1 MDNMSVFQEYQAG
14 NPTNEERHKLA
25 RIALTHKGRQDDFE
39 YIKKLLSPPPE
50 ITTIARPGQFRGIK
64 VGIIGGGLAGLAAA
78 FELKKLGFNIIVFDA
93 LEDRIGGR
101 VYTYYFDPDKKLY
114 GELGPMRIPVI
125 HETVWHYINLFKLN
139 TLPFKHEN
147 ENAFIY
153 LKNIRV
159 RNDSSG
165 RNVMQYIYPRYNLN
179 PCERSI
185 PWQKLSYY
193 GFERHLLP
201 ASAKERSEIF
211 QVRPAYNPYI
221 LFWDSRSNRQM
232 LELTQ
237 LSQNAINLISNFF
250 PLAGQNLYASYLDYI
265 QEQYS
270 ADLSYLYG
278 ISGGIVNLP
287 LSFYKAILGG
297 KSEEVYPEIHQ
308 QLLGRV
314 EWRGGHW
321 VSGIHRNSD
330 DGKVVLGYKYTG
342 IDKPVYES
350 FDYVVCTIP
359 FSTLRTVHID
369 PLFSIRKMQAIREV
383 NYISAQ
389 KTYFLCK
396 ERFWEYGS
404 PGEQIIGGASYT
416 DLPISQIYYPSDHAK
431 NCVVKSTHIAQ
442 NNPSNS
448 LICSTNVYACE
459 PGVLLASY
467 NFNLEARRLAEM
479 SDKLRFEEIKR
490 EVEQVH
496 GLPMGYLDS
505 IVSQNITFNWDTD
518 PRFRGA
524 LSYYTPEQRRL
535 FSLPSAIPEYQDRLF
550 FAGEHTSDK
559 HRWMQGA
566 LKSGMEA
573 ANALAMSCMLMYNN

>member
-1 MDNMSVFQEYQAG
+1 MDNLPAFKEYRTD
-14 NPTNEERHKLA
+14 NPSNEERYTLA
-25 RIALTHKGRQDDFE
+25 RIALTQKGRPEDFG

-50 ITTIARPGQFRGIK
+50 ITTIARPGQFKGTK

-78 FELKKLGFNIIVFDA
+78 FELKKLGFDITVFDA
-93 LEDRIGGR
+93 LKDRIGGR

-147 ENAFIY
+147 ENALIY
-153 LKNIRV
+153 LKNVRV
-159 RNDSSG
+159 RNDPSG
-165 RNVMQYIYPRYNLN
+165 RNVMQYIYPRYNLKPWESN
-179 PCERSI
+179 I

-193 GFERHLLP
+193 GIERHLLS

-221 LFWDSRSNRQM
+221 LFWDGHSNRQM
-232 LELTQ
+232 LEMSQ
-237 LSQNAINLISNFF
+237 LSQNAINLITNFF
-250 PLAGQNLYASYLDYI
+250 PLAGQNLYSSYLDYI

-270 ADLSYLYG
+270 ADLSYLYE

-287 LSFYKAILGG
+287 LSFYKAILG
-297 KSEEVYPEIHQ
+297 KSSEEVYPGIPQ
-308 QLLGRV
+308 QYLGMV
-314 EWRGGHW
+314 EWRSGHW
-321 VSGIHRNSD
+321 VSGIHRNPD
-330 DGKVVLGYKYTG
+330 DEKVILGYKYNG
-342 IDKPVYES
+342 NGKPIYES
-350 FDYVVCTIP
+350 FDYVICTIP

-383 NYISAQ
+383 NYIPAQ

-396 ERFWEYGS
+396 ERFWEYGD

-416 DLPISQIYYPSDHAK
+416 DLPISQIYYPSNHSVNTGIK
-431 NCVVKSTHIAQ
+431 
-442 NNPSNS
+442 
-448 LICSTNVYACE
+448 E

-467 NFNLEARRLAEM
+467 NFNLETTRLAEM
-479 SDKLRFEEIKR
+479 SEGSRFEEIKR
-490 EVEQVH
+490 EVELVH
-496 GLPMGYLDS
+496 GLPIGYLDS
-505 IVSQNITFNWDTD
+505 IVSQNITFNWNTD
-518 PRFRGA
+518 PWFRGA

-535 FSLPSAIPEYQDRLF
+535 FSLASVIPEYQGRVF
-550 FAGEHTSDK
+550 FAGEHTSGK

-573 ANALAMSCMLMYNN
+573 ANALAMSCTETKGL